1 MVNGVTGFFGSI
13 SALVKRL
20 GNRNNGSENGVLQY
34 TSVSPSERLCSLAA
48 ALNDAL
54 PVKKGGGR
62 KGEVLVDYV
71 RVVTGG
77 GEHYAL
83 PCLDVM
89 AYGFFSHSAARLK
102 PDYTKGPEGREN
114 GVWEETGHL
123 EIANVCP
130 DLPVPVARLEA
141 LAASKGYVVRADR

>member
-20 GNRNNGSENGVLQY
+20 GNGNNGSENGVPQD
-34 TSVSPSERLCSLAA
+34 TSVSPSERLRSLAA

-54 PVKKGGGR
+54 PVKKGGER
-62 KGEVLVDYV
+62 KCEVLVNYV
-71 RVVTGG
+71 RAVTGG

-83 PCLDVM
+83 PFLDVM
-89 AYGFFSHSAARLK
+89 ADGFFSHSAARLK
-102 PDYTKGPEGREN
+102 PDYSIGEN
-114 GVWEETGHL
+114 GFWEETGHL